1 MTETGQGADLRVEL
15 RKDPN
20 GIPSEQIRVN
30 FQCPV
35 PFAGVVPHHLRPFF
49 AVEKTADGV
58 GRQIEALS
66 RDWSVPARAEK
77 TADGVGRQIESLS
90 RDWSVPARAS
100 YRSIVG
106 PQRTGLLGVPKK
118 CCQDAV
124 FVRKRGRWF
133 VPTHG
138 GKV

>member
-1 MTETGQGADLRVEL
+1 MTETGQGADFRVEL
-15 RKDPN
+15 RKGPKS
-20 GIPSEQIRVN
+20 IPSEQIRVN

-49 AVEKTADGV
+49 AVEETAWV

-66 RDWSVPARAEK
+66 RDWSIPAR
-77 TADGVGRQIESLS
+77 T
-90 RDWSVPARAS
+90 S

-106 PQRTGLLGVPKK
+106 LQRTGLFGMPKK

-133 VPTHG
+133 VPSHG

>member
-15 RKDPN
+15 RKGLN

-49 AVEKTADGV
+49 AV
-58 GRQIEALS
+58 Q
-66 RDWSVPARAEK
+66 K
-77 TADGVGRQIESLS
+77 TADGVGRQIESLF
-90 RDWSVPARAS
+90 RDWSVPARVS

-106 PQRTGLLGVPKK
+106 PQRTGLFGVPKK

>member
-1 MTETGQGADLRVEL
+1 MTETGQVAALRVES
-15 RKDPN
+15 RKEPN
-20 GIPSEQIRVN
+20 GMPSEHIRVN

-49 AVEKTADGV
+49 AVEKTGDGV
-58 GRQIEALS
+58 GRQIAAYS
-66 RDWSVPARAEK
+66 RNWSVPAR
-77 TADGVGRQIESLS
+77 T
-90 RDWSVPARAS
+90 S
-100 YRSIVG
+100 YRSNVG
-106 PQRTGLLGVPKK
+106 PQRTGLFGVPKK

-133 VPTHG
+133 VPSHG